1 MKTYLFGLSI
11 LLLLG
16 CNSVPVD
23 DVVSIFPQVKME
35 SVTTIDNENF
45 EIAIELVD
53 PGSEPVERIGYVFQK
68 DTFPTIDAQRF
79 PTYWSSSIRPDVY
92 TEEKS
97 NNELG
102 LAYGETYYFRAYA
115 ESSVGEVLSEPLEYT
130 VPPPSNVSPPC
141 STSLTENQVVILGTP
156 YEVGNV
162 EVTNPDLFEI
172 EVFPT
177 DPQAPS
183 LRLRFN
189 ALPLRGV
196 FKTAFMNDLA
206 SSNRFV
212 NVQLRDIGSE
222 RETVSLYRSQ
232 FVYVEEEAGLY
243 TISFC
248 RLDYKKLNDSY
259 LVGSFS
265 FRL

>member
-1 MKTYLFGLSI
+1 MDEK
-11 LLLLG
+11 
-16 CNSVPVD
+16 
-23 DVVSIFPQVKME
+23 
-35 SVTTIDNENF
+35 
-45 EIAIELVD
+45 
-53 PGSEPVERIGYVFQK
+53 
-68 DTFPTIDAQRF
+68 RF
-79 PTYWSSSIRPDVY
+79 PIYRRTFVRPIVY
-92 TEEKS
+92 KEEVS
-97 NNELG
+97 NNKRG
-102 LAYGETYYFRAYA
+102 FAYGDTYYFRAYA
-115 ESSVGEVLSEPLEYT
+115 ESSVGEVLSEPLKYT
-130 VPPPSNVSPPC
+130 VPPPSNASPPC
-141 STSLTENQVVILGTP
+141 STSLTDNQIVILGTP

-162 EVTNPDLFEI
+162 EVTKPDLFEI

-196 FKTAFMNDLA
+196 FRTAFMDNLA
-206 SSNRFV
+206 SNDRFV

-232 FVYVEEEAGLY
+232 FVYVEEEDGLY

-259 LVGSFS
+259 LVDSFS